1 MSSFWSAWIDVIVM
15 FNILGCAALLWWTRR
30 MPIEHE
36 ASDGTTGHE
45 YDGIRELNNPL
56 PRWWMWMFV
65 GTILFALTYLV
76 FFPGLGNYPGRLGW
90 TEVKEHDAGV
100 AALEAKYR
108 PMYEA
113 FYAQP
118 IPQLAQNP
126 KAMRIG
132 QQLFLNNCAACHGAD
147 ARGARGF
154 PNLTDQDWLYG
165 GQPENIEQS
174 ILNGRQGG
182 MPTWGPILG
191 PEKIQEVA
199 NYVLSLSGR
208 TVDDALAAKGKL
220 VFQSNCVACHG
231 PDGHGNTMIGAPN
244 LSDTIWLYGGSKAT
258 VIQSI
263 TEGRRGRMPAWKD
276 RLGVERVHLL
286 AAYVYS
292 LSHGNTQQ

>member
-174 ILNGRQGG
+174 ILNGRQSG

>member
-45 YDGIRELNNPL
+45 YDGIREFNNPL

-65 GTILFALTYLV
+65 GTILFALVYLV
-76 FFPGLGNYPGRLGW
+76 YFPGLGNYRGLLHW

-100 AALEAKYR
+100 AALDAQYG
-108 PMYEA
+108 PMYKA
-113 FYAQP
+113 FYAQS
-118 IPQLAQNP
+118 IPQLTQNP
-126 KAMRIG
+126 RAMRIG
-132 QQLFLNNCAACHGAD
+132 QQLFLNNCAVCHGAD

-174 ILNGRQGG
+174 ILYGRQGG

-191 PEKIQEVA
+191 AEKIKQVA

-208 TVDDALAAKGKL
+208 KVDDALAAQGQL

-292 LSHGNTQQ
+292 LSHGNAP